1 MARLRLTLEN
11 KTGYR
16 TTDLRAFCR
25 AAIKAEGAE
34 GRWGSLPWRVR
45 IVHSQDHR
53 MSGYAFLE
61 SQSFCLRIPKPNAL
75 KDRRLSPLPA
85 TEALPASVVTMI
97 AQVAAHEVGH
107 CLGLKHHEMSDCG
120 NFPVEWAAALPI
132 RVKKPKAH
140 TTDDE
145 RRHAMK
151 LKRAQRAAGR
161 VQELERELKRK
172 ANLLKKWRRKAAYYE
187 RTLGKAAM
195 RQER

>member
-16 TTDLRAFCR
+16 TADLRAFCL

-34 GRWGSLPWRVR
+34 GRWGRLPWRVR
-45 IVHSQDHR
+45 IVYSHDLR
-53 MSGYAFLE
+53 MSGYAFLN
-61 SQSFCLRIPKPNAL
+61 SQSFCLRVPKPNAL
-75 KDRRLSPLPA
+75 KDRRLTPLPA
-85 TEALPASVVTMI
+85 GEALPASVVTMI
-97 AQVAAHEVGH
+97 AQVAAHEIGH
-107 CLGLKHHEMSDCG
+107 CLGLKHREMSDCG
-120 NFPVEWAAALPI
+120 NFPVDWAATLPI
-132 RVKKPKAH
+132 RVKTPKAPANA
-140 TTDDE
+140 DE

-161 VQELERELKRK
+161 VQELEREIKRK

-195 RQER
+195 REKR